1 MKIHEKIRMI
11 RENKHWSQEYMASK
25 LNISANGYSKI
36 ERGETRLNLP
46 RLEQIADIFE
56 MDIVELLQSE
66 SGWNY
71 HFGDN
76 NSNNY
81 SAIYSVSSAELAME
95 IEKLRQE
102 IQHKKDIILQK
113 DKLLE
118 QQSNEIETLKE
129 LVAILKNK

>member
-1 MKIHEKIRMI
+1 
-11 RENKHWSQEYMASK
+11 
-25 LNISANGYSKI
+25 
-36 ERGETRLNLP
+36 
-46 RLEQIADIFE
+46 
-56 MDIVELLQSE
+56 MDIVELMQPE
-66 SGWNY
+66 NGWSY

-102 IQHKKDIILQK
+102 IQHQKEMMLQK

-129 LVAILKNK
+129 LVAVLKNK